1 MEKIVFKNKYLNI
14 VIGVILVLLAG
25 LGYFLGWVEDFL
37 PFFIGSILIL
47 LSLKRFIF
55 TYKKII
61 SKNATLIL
69 VIELILDFV
78 FAGLLIYL
86 KDNVE
91 LFIGLIVYIRGVSY
105 LLINYIATRKIKLLQ
120 YIMNIGYVTIGAFLM
135 FYPLDSV
142 TAIVITVSLLFL
154 LVGAIFLQA
163 GIKPFVKSK
172 DPLKKAKER
181 EKVQEKLV
189 KKQEKVEDKLDKLE
203 VKATKVAEENKKI
216 VEESKII
223 QKELEKTKGSVK
235 PKPKVE
241 EVTPKIQKINYE
253 EKSLTEL
260 KAIARERNLEGVSQ
274 LNKAQLIA
282 KLKEEKNK

>member
-14 VIGVILVLLAG
+14 IIGVILIVLAI
-25 LGYFLGWVEDFL
+25 LGYFLGWVEEFL
-37 PFFIGSILIL
+37 PLFIGSVLIL

-55 TYKKII
+55 TYKKIV
-61 SKNATLIL
+61 SKNAALIL

-120 YIMNIGYVTIGAFLM
+120 YIINIGYVTIGAFLM

-142 TAIVITVSLLFL
+142 ATIVITVSILFL
-154 LVGAIFLQA
+154 LVGVIFLNY
-163 GIKPFVKSK
+163 GIKPFIKSK
-172 DPLKKAKER
+172 DPVKKAKER
-181 EKVQEKLV
+181 EKEQEKLV
-189 KKQEKVEDKLDKLE
+189 KKQEKVEEKLDKLE
-203 VKATKVAEENKKI
+203 VKATKVAEENKKT

-223 QKELEKTKGSVK
+223 QKELEKTKGSIK
-235 PKPKVE
+235 PKPIIENATQKQ
-241 EVTPKIQKINYE
+241 PKINYE
-253 EKSLTEL
+253 EKTLTEL
-260 KAIARERNLEGVSQ
+260 KAIAKERKLEGFSQ
-274 LNKAQLIA
+274 LNKAQLIE
-282 KLKEEKNK
+282 KLKQTK